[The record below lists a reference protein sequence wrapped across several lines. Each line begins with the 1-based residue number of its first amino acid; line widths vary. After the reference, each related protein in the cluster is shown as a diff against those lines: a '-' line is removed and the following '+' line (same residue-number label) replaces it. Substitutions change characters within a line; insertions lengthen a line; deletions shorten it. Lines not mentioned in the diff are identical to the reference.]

1 MKYEIGS
8 IVAFSEQSIQ
18 TNWYKSGLEKRFKN
32 VALKVV
38 SMKAGARQTIVF
50 KLKTLNNVL
59 VYSKNAD
66 SQPDDTFLECHIRP
80 LIAIE
85 YARLVKIHEI

>member
-1 MKYEIGS
+1 MKLEVLLLFLS
-8 IVAFSEQSIQ
+8 SLFKQ
-18 TNWYKSGLEKRFKN
+18 TGINLVLKKRFKN